1 MKFIKNLS
9 LAIALCI
16 SIIAPVNNTK
26 ADNVDAKKARQ
37 VGAYFMATQFGN
49 KDISSDNLDQVFTLQ
64 NMVNNIPA
72 LYVFNTADKR
82 GFVIVA
88 GSDCVTPIVAY
99 STDGAFDPN
108 NIPPNML
115 WWLNGEASDIVFAQN
130 NELTASK
137 ESAEQWRVL
146 EEERLPRA
154 GAKDGEIVRLLTTTW
169 NQPWP
174 YNAQCPQMSG
184 GPSETHGRCYT
195 GCVATAMAQIL
206 RYWKY
211 PYVGKSESAYNW
223 NSGTILSANYAQAY
237 YDYDNMPNKLSSNST
252 QEQINAVALLN
263 YHCGVSVKMDYGV
276 DGSGTQSTEVPK
288 ALRMYFKYVK
298 DSMTYISRDDARYRN
313 TQSTGLDNSVSNQ
326 NDSNWVNDIK
336 YHILKGRPVYYAGH
350 SPDDDGSAHAGHAFV
365 CDGWNPTT
373 KTLHFNWGWGGSGDC
388 WCNVYLS
395 KLIPNSGY
403 LSTYNFRASHR
414 AVIGITPPIDSLPP
428 QVAIRPVENPFSA
441 EIYPNPAN
449 NQITV
454 SINISGNNNQPLQIF
469 DATGRLVKQT
479 SVSPASTTV
488 NIPVNDLC
496 PGVYFCRMQ
505 GYTKKFIV
513 Q

>member
-403 LSTYNFRASHR
+403 LSSYNFRASHR